1 MNAVNYY
8 RYGCSI
14 SNKVAIDGQVVVYFQ
29 GQQYEVPNNDI
40 EFSSVDQLTIE
51 QVADVFKG
59 TNGIIA
65 LKGDFRTTPIVRKF
79 DKLKII

>member
-1 MNAVNYY
+1 MNAANYY

-14 SNKVAIDGQVVVYFQ
+14 SNKVAIDGQIIVYYR
-29 GQQYEVPNNDI
+29 GQKYEVPNNDI

-51 QVADVFKG
+51 EVAEAFKG

-65 LKGDFRTTPIVRKF
+65 LKGDFKTTPIVRKF
-79 DKLKII
+79 DKIKII